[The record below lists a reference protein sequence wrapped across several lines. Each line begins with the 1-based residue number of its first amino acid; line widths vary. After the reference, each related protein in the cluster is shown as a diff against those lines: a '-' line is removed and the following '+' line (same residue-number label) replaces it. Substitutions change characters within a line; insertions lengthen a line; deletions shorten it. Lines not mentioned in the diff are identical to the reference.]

1 MDRITTFAR
10 AYGILVVT
18 VLLFLVLAGTTEG
31 FATLRNFRNILDQQS
46 TVLIVASFLTIAMIA
61 GNFDISVSAVYVATP
76 LVALSVENV
85 TGSVPLAI
93 LAALVTGAAMGLF
106 NGIVVAWFRINSF
119 IATLATSF
127 MFFGAGYLVSDR
139 SLMRP
144 LGEGYRML
152 ARTQV
157 LGLTSSTWVSFGV
170 VILASVL
177 LTQTRFGR
185 SVFAIGGNAEAARI
199 AGLDVARVQIVSF
212 VLLASSAALAG
223 VLTSS
228 RSLSAQ
234 PSDDFSFVFSALTA
248 VIVGGTSIAGGQGA
262 IWRTVVG
269 AFFLAF
275 LSNGFNLLQIDP
287 IWQRLIQ
294 GTIILLAVG
303 IDAWTQRNS
312 K

>member
-1 MDRITTFAR
+1 MDKITNFAR

-76 LVALSVENV
+76 LVALSVENA

-93 LAALVTGAAMGLF
+93 LAALVTGAAMGVF

-199 AGLDVARVQIVSF
+199 AGLDVARVQILSF
-212 VLLASSAALAG
+212 VLLATSAALAG

-294 GTIILLAVG
+294 GMIILLAVG

>member
-1 MDRITTFAR
+1 VDRITSFAR

-18 VLLFLVLAGTTEG
+18 VLLFLALAGSTEG

-76 LVALSVENV
+76 LVALSVENA

-212 VLLASSAALAG
+212 VLLATSAALAG

-294 GTIILLAVG
+294 GMIILLAVG

>member
-1 MDRITTFAR
+1 MTNFAR

-18 VLLFLVLAGTTEG
+18 VALFLALALTTDG

-46 TVLIVASFLTIAMIA
+46 TVLIAASFLTIAMIA
-61 GNFDISVSAVYVATP
+61 GNFDVSVSAVFVATP
-76 LVALSVENV
+76 LVALTVENA

-93 LAALVTGAAMGLF
+93 LAALVVGGAMGLF
-106 NGIVVAWFRINSF
+106 NGVVVARFRINSF

-127 MFFGAGYLVSDR
+127 MFFGVGYLVSDR

-144 LGEGYRML
+144 LGEEYRQL
-152 ARTQV
+152 ARTSF
-157 LGLTSSTWVSFGV
+157 LGLTSSTWVSFAV
-170 VILASVL
+170 VILAGIL

-185 SVFAIGGNAEAARI
+185 NVFAIGGNAEAARI
-199 AGLDVARVQIVSF
+199 AGVDVPRVTIVTF
-212 VLLASSAALAG
+212 VLLAMSAALAG
-223 VLTSS
+223 VLNSS

-234 PSDDFSFVFSALTA
+234 PSDDFSFVFAALTA

-275 LSNGFNLLQIDP
+275 LSNGFNLHQIDP
-287 IWQRLIQ
+287 IWQRLIE
-294 GTIILLAVG
+294 GMVILLAVG

>member
-1 MDRITTFAR
+1 MEKLTRFAR
-10 AYGILVVT
+10 NYGILVVT
-18 VLLFLVLAGTTEG
+18 LALVLGLGLTTEG
-31 FATLRNFRNILDQQS
+31 FATARNFRNILDQQS
-46 TVLIVASFLTIAMIA
+46 TVLIAASFLTIAMIA
-61 GNFDISVSAVYVATP
+61 GNFDVSVAAIFVATP
-76 LVALSVENV
+76 LVALTVENA
-85 TGSVPLAI
+85 TGNVPLAV
-93 LAALVTGAAMGLF
+93 LAAMVAGCLMGLF
-106 NGIVVAWFRINSF
+106 NGIVVARFRINSF

-144 LGEGYRML
+144 VTEGYKFL
-152 ARTQV
+152 ARGQF
-157 LGLTSSTWVSFGV
+157 LGLTSSTWVSFAV
-170 VILASVL
+170 VILAGVA

-185 SVFAIGGNAEAARI
+185 NVFAIGGNAEAARI
-199 AGLDVARVQIVSF
+199 AGVDVPRVTTITF
-212 VLLASSAALAG
+212 VLLAGSAALAG
-223 VLTSS
+223 VLNSS

-294 GTIILLAVG
+294 GMIILLAVG

>member
-1 MDRITTFAR
+1 MDRITSFAR

-18 VLLFLVLAGTTEG
+18 VLLFLALAGSTEG

-76 LVALSVENV
+76 LVALSVENA

-212 VLLASSAALAG
+212 VLLATSAALAG

-294 GTIILLAVG
+294 GMIILLAVG

>member
-1 MDRITTFAR
+1 MYRITTFAR